1 MEAGYWRPF
10 VTGDEYTNLEKAII
24 RKILPWLVVGGVAV
38 GGVGG
43 SGVLR
48 VDKFTGNDARLMKQE
63 LEFEMRL
70 MEQDIR
76 EDMPPE
82 STRKRIRA
90 IERCL
95 ERNCTDFE
103 VKEYH
108 W

>member
-1 MEAGYWRPF
+1 M
-10 VTGDEYTNLEKAII
+10 TDEEYSALEKAII
-24 RKILPWLVVGGVAV
+24 RKILPWLMVGGVAI

-48 VDKFTGNDARLMKQE
+48 VDKFTGHDAERMKQE
-63 LEFEMRL
+63 LRFEMRL

-82 STRKRIRA
+82 DTRKRIRD

-95 ERNCTDFE
+95 EHNCTDFE